1 MAVREPVIESTFS
14 YGLWQSLFLIKL
26 HAFTVTGSEG
36 VCDGVCFKL
45 HALTESDF
53 SKFIYL
59 FLFIRIL

>member
-1 MAVREPVIESTFS
+1 MGCGR
-14 YGLWQSLFLIKL
+14 
-26 HAFTVTGSEG
+26 VTGSEG